1 MPTLDQ
7 DAEKQKNISNKDMK
21 DSKKAESGDD
31 ASVVSGDLELTTD
44 DDSTSSRQVVFIV
57 FLRIK
62 FDFTKKKIILFF
74 NFSSSSGGED
84 KTNEEKKES
93 NEEESTVESRIVDEK
108 EQPAESKTTK
118 SNKGEV
124 VDQVKI
130 LFIHI

>member
-7 DAEKQKNISNKDMK
+7 DAEKQKNITNKDMK

-44 DDSTSSRQVVFIV
+44 DDSTSSRQVFIV
-57 FLRIK
+57 FLRIE
-62 FDFTKKKIILFF
+62 FDFTKKKIIIFF

>member
-7 DAEKQKNISNKDMK
+7 DAEKQKNITNKDMK

-44 DDSTSSRQVVFIV
+44 DDSTSSRQVFIV

-62 FDFTKKKIILFF
+62 FDFTKKNYYFF
-74 NFSSSSGGED
+74 NFSNSSRGED

>member
-1 MPTLDQ
+1 MFFWELNLISR
-7 DAEKQKNISNKDMK
+7 KKNI
-21 DSKKAESGDD
+21 
-31 ASVVSGDLELTTD
+31 
-44 DDSTSSRQVVFIV
+44 VF
-57 FLRIK
+57 
-62 FDFTKKKIILFF
+62 FF

-130 LFIHI
+130 LFIHIWFHGKLNLFCCVNVNMTWFKIWFKMRAHSTVLKVGK